1 MADVVSPE
9 KRSEMMSGIKGKNT
23 KPEILVRKALYAR
36 GFRYR
41 LHDAHLPGRP
51 DIVFPKYGAAVFVNG
66 CFWHMHG
73 CHLSSIPKTRTEFWR
88 EKLEGNRARD
98 AENIE
103 RLAEAGWR
111 VAIVWECAIKGKKA
125 LPVEEIADMLENW
138 LREGRNGTAFI
149 SVPS

>member
-23 KPEILVRKALYAR
+23 KPEILVRKALHAR

-51 DIVFPKYGAAVFVNG
+51 DIVFPKYGAVVFING

-73 CHLSSIPKTRTEFWR
+73 CHLGSMPKTRTEFWKK
-88 EKLEGNRARD
+88 KLEGNRARD
-98 AENIE
+98 AENI
-103 RLAEAGWR
+103 RKLAEAGWR
-111 VAIVWECAIKGKKA
+111 IAIVWECAIKGKKA
-125 LPVEEIADMLENW
+125 LPVEDIADKLAKW
-138 LREGRNGTAFI
+138 LREGRNGTAFVSI
-149 SVPS
+149 PS

>member
-23 KPEILVRKALYAR
+23 KPEILVRKALHAR
-36 GFRYR
+36 GFSYR